1 VIEELPPPAE
11 PASTEGAQKASWPP
25 DLSSLI
31 KTPLES
37 CDSDLREPTLRIAMD
52 SVMVH
57 IVQRVQF
64 ETDEFGVTRH
74 RWEKKNSDF

>member
-1 VIEELPPPAE
+1 
-11 PASTEGAQKASWPP
+11 
-25 DLSSLI
+25 
-31 KTPLES
+31 
-37 CDSDLREPTLRIAMD
+37 MD